1 MEATEGAKEGT
12 TVGVSVGEYVG
23 ESEGTFVGVNVGE
36 TVGKTEGFVVGSND
50 GIAVV
55 GLTDGATVPPDIV
68 GARVTGLRV
77 GPIVGE
83 VVQLLGATSSLY
95 P

>member
-1 MEATEGAKEGT
+1 
-12 TVGVSVGEYVG
+12 VSVGEYVG
-23 ESEGTFVGVNVGE
+23 ESEGTFDGVNVGE
-36 TVGKTEGFVVGSND
+36 TVGETE
-50 GIAVV
+50 VV

-83 VVQLLGATSSLY
+83 VVQLVGATSSLY